1 MKLTRKRKR
10 FIVWDVALLAYALAY
25 FHFDGEI
32 PLDNVDIVRQW
43 VAVGQSLLVA
53 VPVLFAGAYFATR
66 KE

>member
-1 MKLTRKRKR
+1 MKLTLRGKRVV
-10 FIVWDVALLAYALAY
+10 VWGVALLAYALAY
-25 FHFDGEI
+25 FHFDSEI
-32 PLDNVDIVRQW
+32 PLDNVDVVRQW